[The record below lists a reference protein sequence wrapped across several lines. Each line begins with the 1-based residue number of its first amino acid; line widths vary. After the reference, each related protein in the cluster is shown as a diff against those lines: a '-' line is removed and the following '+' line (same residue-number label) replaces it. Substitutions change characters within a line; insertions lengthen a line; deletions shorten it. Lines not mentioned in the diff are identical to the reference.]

1 MKALTAQPQITRRV
15 VYLIRQRADELMR
28 VATYLAIGALVTLEN
43 LVSITLFARQGMI
56 PYVVYVAIAQEL
68 SVLFNFLLND
78 RFTFH
83 KMTAIRHPWHIRCL
97 RFHSIAV
104 GGGIATVGISTVM
117 HQFFHFAPVIA
128 QLVAISSM
136 TFVNF
141 AMHRFWTYRAPR
153 TTPTRMGG
161 AASVTEE
168 ADIASRS

>member
-1 MKALTAQPQITRRV
+1 MLAQTPVARRV
-15 VYLIRQRADELMR
+15 LRIVHRQSNELR
-28 VATYLAIGALVTLEN
+28 RIITYLAIGTLVTLEN
-43 LVSITLFARQGMI
+43 LVSVTLFARQGMI

-83 KMTAIRHPWHIRCL
+83 KMTVLCHPWHIRCL

-117 HQFFHFAPVIA
+117 HQFFHLAPVIA
-128 QLVAISSM
+128 QLIAISSM

-153 TTPTRMGG
+153 TAPTLTGV